1 MRVKTSIVFLVA
13 SLPLLSC
20 GGSGGS
26 NPMGGTGGD
35 GSDVPGTCGISSVV
49 GLASAGP
56 AEGAWGGLFP
66 IFSGIDAVGGGGV
79 IAADGQAHFLV
90 GDSEVWIGSV
100 LGSMDGAVSSA
111 LVRYYRATGE
121 GIGGVK
127 NPGSPNTAFLG
138 FGAANAGSSLAGA
151 YMSVLS
157 NCQPLHLAYND
168 VYRRSASLG
177 VIAGVFTA
185 SDDNG
190 YALTVTI
197 HSDGQ
202 LDGSDTQ
209 GCVLIGIAA
218 VPDSARNYY
227 RAVADASSCGAFDGH
242 YSGAMWL
249 SDLGASNDNAQLN
262 LILSNETSAI
272 FRSLTR

>member
-1 MRVKTSIVFLVA
+1 MGANGGNSG
-13 SLPLLSC
+13 
-20 GGSGGS
+20 GGSVVSGS
-26 NPMGGTGGD
+26 
-35 GSDVPGTCGISSVV
+35 CGISSVV

-90 GDSEVWIGSV
+90 GDGEMWIGSV
-100 LGSMDGAVSSA
+100 LGSTDGAVSST

-121 GIGGVK
+121 GIGGLK

-138 FGAANAGSSLAGA
+138 FNTANAGGSLAGA

-157 NCQPLHLAYND
+157 DCQPVYLAYND

-185 SDDNG
+185 SEDNG
-190 YALTVTI
+190 YALTVTV

-218 VPDSARNYY
+218 VPDSAKNYY
-227 RAVADASSCGAFDGH
+227 RADADASSCGAFDGH

-249 SDLGASNDNAQLN
+249 SDLGAPDDNAQLN
-262 LILSNETSAI
+262 LTLSNETSAI
-272 FRSLTR
+272 FRRLTR